1 MKYRGVAHLKQ
12 LGHPVRETC
21 NLLQV
26 SPSGFYTG
34 TSGKPS
40 HRRQKNRECTIRVG
54 NVFHKHKG
62 AYAYPR
68 IHKELQH
75 QGVVIRC
82 GTQFWD
88 DYYKKFGH
96 GYGANPPDPMCKWN
110 FVIANYKT
118 AGMQEC
124 NREALIRDF
133 EDYIVYLKDLKEIGE
148 ITYESEVYSIPK
160 RLYNTKGV
168 FCFEHCSAIPYIR
181 GFCHHWEDDH
191 RKTRQNG

>member
-62 AYAYPR
+62 VYAYPR

-75 QGVVIRC
+75 QGVVISRNKVAKILRELELRALPQKAFRPKT
-82 GTQFWD
+82 TQS
-88 DYYKKFGH
+88 
-96 GYGANPPDPMCKWN
+96 DPNAFKAERV
-110 FVIANYKT
+110 FKVEST
-118 AGMQEC
+118 
-124 NREALIRDF
+124 LITLL
-133 EDYIVYLKDLKEIGE
+133 V
-148 ITYESEVYSIPK
+148 
-160 RLYNTKGV
+160 
-168 FCFEHCSAIPYIR
+168 H
-181 GFCHHWEDDH
+181 
-191 RKTRQNG
+191 